1 MGPDCQALP
10 CLRRC
15 SWWVPAVRGANRF
28 FARTHFLACEG
39 VAGGSQQSGGKH
51 FFHEIR
57 WPVRWVPAVRW
68 RNNYFAR
75 NKEALPCC
83 GRGPSYQPLHVQ
95 SMSDGSRSLT
105 TLTTP
110 RQEQQG
116 GGRRRGLGR
125 GRRGAGED
133 AAVDAHAKRSTR
145 VRLSLPQ
152 NNRGC
157 G

>member
-1 MGPDCQALP
+1 MCVI
-10 CLRRC
+10 RRHFR
-15 SWWVPAVRGANRF
+15 WVRADSGRNIF
-28 FARTHFLACEG
+28 FAKYG
-39 VAGGSQQSGGKH
+39 GPSDGSQQSGETI
-51 FFHEIR
+51 FFTKYW

-68 RNNYFAR
+68 RNNYFPR
-75 NKEALPCC
+75 NKEALPCGC
-83 GRGPSYQPLHVQ
+83 RGPNCQPLHVQ
-95 SMSDGSRSLT
+95 YSSDGSWSLT

-110 RQEQQG
+110 RREHHG

-133 AAVDAHAKRSTR
+133 AEVEARAERSTR
-145 VRLSLPQ
+145 VHWFGCGVRLPSPQ